1 MKTPAN
7 LPASPASPAS
17 PAKPAKPPAR
27 DIAERTVAYSL
38 RLIALYRALEPDGVG
53 RILGQQLLRSGT
65 SVGAN
70 VHEAQGGQSRPDFIA
85 KLSIAYKEV
94 RASAYWLRLIAEA
107 QLVPPEALVDLE
119 DETNQLTKILSAILL
134 SSKYGKPESRAHPA
148 PAPTLNS

>member
-1 MKTPAN
+1 MKSPAN
-7 LPASPASPAS
+7 LPASPAS
-17 PAKPAKPPAR
+17 PAKPPAR

-38 RLIALYRALEPDGVG
+38 RLIALYRVIEKDGVG
-53 RILGQQLLRSGT
+53 RILGRQLRRSGT

-94 RASAYWLRLIAEA
+94 RESAYWLRLIAEA

-134 SSKYGKPESRAHPA
+134 SSKYGKPESSAPCPA
-148 PAPTLNS
+148 PILNS